1 MTTRTV
7 SGRTYTFGYDYEN
20 RLTSV
25 SGAATAGFVY
35 YEGGNHVKDAVVSII
50 DPG

>member
-1 MTTRTV
+1 MTTRTA
-7 SGRTYTFGYDYEN
+7 SGSTYMLGYDVEN

-35 YEGGNHVKDAVVSII
+35 DGDGKRVKLLWEIL
-50 DPG
+50 